1 MPAERNVLIVDD
13 DKLICWALEKALKKN
28 GYYVIVSP
36 NGEDAI
42 EALKKKD
49 FDLVI
54 TELSMP
60 EIDGFE
66 VIEEV
71 KRCSPFTRTVLMS
84 AFGTESAIKKATE
97 KGVYYLEKPFEVEEF
112 VERLQLLFDT

>member
-13 DKLICWALEKALKKN
+13 DKLICWALERALKKN
-28 GYYVIVSP
+28 GHDVIVSP
-36 NGEDAI
+36 NGKNAM

-54 TELSMP
+54 TDLRMP

-71 KRCSPFTRTVLMS
+71 KRCSPSTRIVLMS
-84 AFGTESAIKKATE
+84 AFGTENAVKKATE
-97 KGVYYLEKPFEVEEF
+97 IGAYYLEKPFEVEEF
-112 VERLQLLFDT
+112 VEKLQWLFDT